1 MKRWWDILNWRNC
14 GTPSEREE
22 GGGSGRS
29 YALPVI
35 LLNRLLLLLP
45 ISVPCCGGEQ
55 CGAQMSVGRKG
66 RVAEIRQGAG
76 RSRSPGGVEVI
87 YRFRLFLL
95 LLLTF

>member
-1 MKRWWDILNWRNC
+1 MGHLLR
-14 GTPSEREE
+14 EREE

-29 YALPVI
+29 YALPVM
-35 LLNRLLLLLP
+35 LLTRLLLLLP